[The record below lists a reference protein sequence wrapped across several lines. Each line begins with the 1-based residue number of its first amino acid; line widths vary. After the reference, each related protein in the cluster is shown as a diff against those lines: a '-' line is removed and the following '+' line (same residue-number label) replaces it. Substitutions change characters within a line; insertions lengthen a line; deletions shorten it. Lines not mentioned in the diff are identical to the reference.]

1 MRMYLKDV
9 ALEGKRFQGCADLL
23 RSRCGVHVRQEV
35 VVGHVA
41 VLPGSHD
48 NRKVEADEVYYE

>member
-1 MRMYLKDV
+1 
-9 ALEGKRFQGCADLL
+9 
-23 RSRCGVHVRQEV
+23 V

-48 NRKVEADEVYYE
+48 DRRVEADEIYYE

>member
-1 MRMYLKDV
+1 
-9 ALEGKRFQGCADLL
+9 
-23 RSRCGVHVRQEV
+23 V